1 MRRNQSVT
9 DQVRVR
15 QTKSFV
21 EQRES
26 ISEWIS
32 GGKLGNSANLSSIL
46 GGGLGRDEF
55 LGTTS
60 LDRGGLRLWQA
71 SMKAGFIPN

>member
-1 MRRNQSVT
+1 MRRNQRVA

-21 EQRES
+21 GQRES

-32 GGKLGNSANLSSIL
+32 GGKLGNSVNLSSIL

-60 LDRGGLRLWQA
+60 WSQGGVCFWQS
-71 SMKAGFIPN
+71 SMVAGFILS